1 MTPLLGVLLLLCT
14 TADAF
19 TAPSGAAH
27 ARASQVRVSA
37 AQVRKNARTSL
48 HMATL
53 NELAADQIAPQL
65 EEKLLRSQGITLP
78 GGFGTVNMPTGFG
91 LNQEQVDLLGKVGD
105 KSLVTGIKSAFTELF
120 SGLAA
125 AVSSLGLP
133 DLSTAGADFG
143 NKLQVYLGPAV
154 SRAELALQ
162 GLGLTAEQSQ
172 GATMALAAIGTAA
185 LATAALGT
193 VKRAVSGAPL
203 PLPTTFDLPAIEAYY
218 QARPTTLYR
227 RLASISYQIA
237 SFSLSL
243 WIDSLT
249 GKWEK
254 NMPLRAAQVLYI
266 ISQIIMH

>member
-1 MTPLLGVLLLLCT
+1 MTPLLGVLLLLAT

-19 TAPSGAAH
+19 NTPSGAAQ
-27 ARASQVRVSA
+27 ARASQVRVRA
-37 AQVRKNARTSL
+37 AQVHKNARTSL

-91 LNQEQVDLLGKVGD
+91 LNQEQLDLLGKVGD
-105 KSLVTGIKSAFTELF
+105 KTLVSGIKNAFTELF

-125 AVSSLGLP
+125 VVSSLGLP
-133 DLSTAGADFG
+133 DLSAAGADFG
-143 NKLQVYLGPAV
+143 DKLQVYLGPAV
-154 SRAELALQ
+154 SRAELTLQ

-185 LATAALGT
+185 LATAALGA

-254 NMPLRAAQVLYI
+254 NMPLRAAQVQNSV
-266 ISQIIMH
+266 SQINTH